1 MATLFRSFSHS
12 VCLLVNF
19 LILNIV
25 PVVKNLLMAGM
36 GSAYWKRQ
44 RTAYFIILPYSLY

>member
-19 LILNIV
+19 YILNPG

-36 GSAYWKRQ
+36 CSA
-44 RTAYFIILPYSLY
+44 